1 MNGAPRTI
9 AQCAPRATVH
19 IQSESYLREGSAYPW
34 TGWRPY
40 MAGLSVLELEA
51 AHTIAD
57 ASTLE
62 DVRAEDIVPEEPR
75 FHVSDPW
82 HAD

>member
-1 MNGAPRTI
+1 
-9 AQCAPRATVH
+9 
-19 IQSESYLREGSAYPW
+19 
-34 TGWRPY
+34 

-57 ASTLE
+57 TSIRK

-75 FHVSDPW
+75 FHVSDPS